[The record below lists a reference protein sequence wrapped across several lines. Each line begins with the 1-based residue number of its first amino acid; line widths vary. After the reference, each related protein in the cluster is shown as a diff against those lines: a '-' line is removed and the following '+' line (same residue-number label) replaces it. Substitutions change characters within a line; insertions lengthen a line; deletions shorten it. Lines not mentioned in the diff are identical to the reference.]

1 MSMTLQSARIAFWAS
16 SVALLSLLVLH
27 VLRPDLVPTSHM
39 ISEYAI
45 GPYGAV
51 MGVSFGAF
59 ALGSLALLVALVGQA
74 RGWSGRMGLVFLFLT
89 AVGLALGGAFP
100 MDPTTADQ
108 TQMSFSGRM
117 HGVGFMIGVPSEL
130 LAVLFVSLA
139 LRRQAPWSGARLP
152 MWAAAVW
159 LSLVVM
165 VPLLMQMRYFG
176 IPNRTFMVAYGIW
189 IMLAARPLMRTHPVP
204 TRPGD
209 LIPG

>member
-1 MSMTLQSARIAFWAS
+1 MTLPSARIAFWAS
-16 SVALLSLLVLH
+16 AVALLSLLVLH

-59 ALGSLALLVALVGQA
+59 ALGSLALLVALVGPA
-74 RGWSGRMGLVFLFLT
+74 RGASGRVGLVFLFLT

-108 TQMSFSGRM
+108 SRMSFSGRM

-130 LAVLFVSLA
+130 LAVLLVSLA
-139 LRRQAPWSGARLP
+139 LRRQAPWAGARLP
-152 MWAAAVW
+152 LWAAAVW

-189 IMLAARPLMRTHPVP
+189 MMLAAWPLTRTHPVP
-204 TRPGD
+204 TRPGG